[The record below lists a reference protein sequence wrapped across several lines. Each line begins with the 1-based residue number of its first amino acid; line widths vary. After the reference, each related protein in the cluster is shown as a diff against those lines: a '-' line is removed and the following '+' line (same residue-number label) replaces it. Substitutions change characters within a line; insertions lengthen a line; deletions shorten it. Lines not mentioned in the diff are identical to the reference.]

1 MFVVCELQ
9 CWWSNWMSCLRKKR
23 ERKKGK
29 KRETQLLLDSECRD
43 YCISIDSCSAA
54 LFCMNSRQRRLNVQ
68 QTHHFRRHDAYW
80 AGSECHAAYYFQ
92 RQYAVCIMG
101 AECKFYYYIWQN
113 VQYAT
118 AHAHTEYC
126 IPQCNALHLLNMC
139 LTHFIWLPQVIFLHK
154 IGLKVQT
161 IFISEME
168 LNAT

>member
-1 MFVVCELQ
+1 MWKWHTWALKLRHKQSSIVYCCWEAALIKPITSADALTCLKHHIEHHIPYIYWLVFVVCELQ

-54 LFCMNSRQRRLNVQ
+54 LFCMNSRLRRLNVQ

-101 AECKFYYYIWQN
+101 AECKFY
-113 VQYAT
+113 
-118 AHAHTEYC
+118 
-126 IPQCNALHLLNMC
+126 
-139 LTHFIWLPQVIFLHK
+139 
-154 IGLKVQT
+154 
-161 IFISEME
+161 
-168 LNAT
+168 